1 MRVVPPFR
9 VLDPALAAAERF
21 LADPRLSAV
30 VLSLPDEQAAAARLN
45 SVLAGARPRLRA
57 SGGVW
62 RVVYVA
68 TARHDTDLVVAA
80 GGLASLV
87 AVAGWR
93 RLKRCDTCGAPFV
106 DRTNGCTRRWCGP
119 HRAHQSRRDQP
130 RPSAP
135 RNPA

>member
-1 MRVVPPFR
+1 V
-9 VLDPALAAAERF
+9 AER
-21 LADPRLSAV
+21 LLPSPRLAAV
-30 VLSLPDEQAAAARLN
+30 VLSLPDERAAAARLN
-45 SVLAGARPRLRA
+45 SLLASARPRLRA
-57 SGGVW
+57 AGGAW

-68 TARHDTDLVVAA
+68 AACRDTDLVVAA

-93 RLKRCDTCGAPFV
+93 RLKRCDTCGTPFV
-106 DRTNGCTRRWCGP
+106 DRTNGCTRRWCTP
-119 HRAHQSRRDQP
+119 HRSRQDQP

>member
-9 VLDPALAAAERF
+9 ALDPALSVAER
-21 LADPRLSAV
+21 LLPSSELSTV
-30 VLSLPDEQAAAARLN
+30 VLLLPDEPAAAARLN

-68 TARHDTDLVVAA
+68 TARRDAKLVVAA

-87 AVAGWR
+87 AVAG
-93 RLKRCDTCGAPFV
+93 PE
-106 DRTNGCTRRWCGP
+106 
-119 HRAHQSRRDQP
+119 
-130 RPSAP
+130 
-135 RNPA
+135 

>member
-9 VLDPALAAAERF
+9 ALDPALAVAER
-21 LADPRLSAV
+21 LLPASRLSTV
-30 VLSLPDEQAAAARLN
+30 VFLLPDERAAAARLN
-45 SVLAGARPRLRA
+45 SLLAGARPQLRA
-57 SGGVW
+57 AGGVW

-68 TARHDTDLVVAA
+68 RRDPELVVAA

-106 DRTNGCTRRWCGP
+106 DRTNGCTRRWCTP
-119 HRAHQSRRDQP
+119 HRPH
-130 RPSAP
+130 
-135 RNPA
+135 